1 MDHNY
6 VKPLASAGGGGM
18 SQERVYRLVGGRRV
32 TASEVA
38 KEAGI
43 AHRSAAERLRKSR
56 EPEVVLAPR
65 RGRDSA
71 SRKVYQLDDGTRG
84 TIPEL
89 TAMVP
94 GLTEEGMRV
103 RLSKWGT
110 DAKRVLES
118 REEAKKRWGRAW
130 RTTHRLQLPNT
141 PDWARVDV

>member
-1 MDHNY
+1 M
-6 VKPLASAGGGGM
+6 
-18 SQERVYRLVGGRRV
+18 YRLVGGRRI

-38 KEAGI
+38 EETGI
-43 AHRSAAERLRKSR
+43 AHRSAAERLSKSR
-56 EPEVVLAPR
+56 DPEVVLAPR
-65 RGRDSA
+65 RARNPV
-71 SRKVYQLDDGTRG
+71 SRQVYELDDGTRG

-94 GLTEEGMRV
+94 GLTEEGMRA
-103 RLSKWGT
+103 RLSQWGT

-141 PDWARVDV
+141 PEWARVECAERRG

>member
-1 MDHNY
+1 
-6 VKPLASAGGGGM
+6 M
-18 SQERVYRLVGGRRV
+18 SQERVYRLVGGRRI

-43 AHRSAAERLRKSR
+43 AHRSAAERLRQSR
-56 EPEVVLAPR
+56 DPEVVLAPR

-71 SRKVYQLDDGTRG
+71 SRKVYELDDGTRG

-94 GLTEEGMRV
+94 GLSEEGMKS
-103 RLSKWGT
+103 RLNKWGT
-110 DAKRVLES
+110 DAERVLES
-118 REEAKKRWGRAW
+118 REEAKKRWGLAW

-141 PDWARVDV
+141 PDWSGVDA